1 MEKFLKIYGIILLSL
16 LSVALAGL
24 LIAGIVFMAPSLSD
38 SSSGGVLAGLGNGI
52 VYALGVFAFAMCVE
66 VLALA
71 IPFFFRFA
79 QARKKRFAAVRIIDV
94 FMVAYYSVAIVA
106 GIIWSIAD
114 KDSLTFGIILLSVAL
129 ILNTFAIP
137 ALVWDKK
144 QKAAEN
150 ENTVAPATEMSE
162 EETEET
168 PEETE
173 EEVIYKEI

>member
-1 MEKFLKIYGIILLSL
+1 MEKFLKVYGIILLVL
-16 LSVALAGL
+16 LSIALAGL
-24 LIAGIVFMAPSLSD
+24 LIVGVILIAPSLSD
-38 SSSGGVLAGLGNGI
+38 ILADGSINNLGNGI
-52 VYALGVFAFAMCVE
+52 GYALGVLAFVMCVE
-66 VLALA
+66 ILALA

-79 QARKKRFAAVRIIDV
+79 QARKKRFMAVRIIDV

-114 KDSLTFGIILLSVAL
+114 KDSLTFGIILLGVAL

-150 ENTVAPATEMSE
+150 ENTVAPST
-162 EETEET
+162 ET
-168 PEETE
+168 PETPDETE

>member
-1 MEKFLKIYGIILLSL
+1 MEKFLKVYGIILLSL

-150 ENTVAPATEMSE
+150 ENTVAPATEAP
-162 EETEET
+162 ET

>member
-38 SSSGGVLAGLGNGI
+38 ISSGGVINGLGNGI
-52 VYALGVFAFAMCVE
+52 GYVLGVLAFVMCVE
-66 VLALA
+66 ILALA

-79 QARKKRFAAVRIIDV
+79 QARKKRFMAVRIIDV

-150 ENTVAPATEMSE
+150 ENT
-162 EETEET
+162 ETPEET

>member
-16 LSVALAGL
+16 LSVVLAGL

-150 ENTVAPATEMSE
+150 ENTVAPATETPE
-162 EETEET
+162 EET
-168 PEETE
+168 

>member
-79 QARKKRFAAVRIIDV
+79 QARKKRFMAVRIIDV

-144 QKAAEN
+144 HKAAEN
-150 ENTVAPATEMSE
+150 ENIVAPATE
-162 EETEET
+162 T
-168 PEETE
+168 PEEETE

>member
-1 MEKFLKIYGIILLSL
+1 MEKFLKVYGIILLSL

-24 LIAGIVFMAPSLSD
+24 LIAGIVFMAPSLLNTSSD
-38 SSSGGVLAGLGNGI
+38 GVINGFGKGIGYVLGVLAF
-52 VYALGVFAFAMCVE
+52 VMCVE
-66 VLALA
+66 ILALA

-79 QARKKRFAAVRIIDV
+79 EMRKKRFAAVRIIDV
-94 FMVAYYSVAIVA
+94 FMIAYYSVAIVA
-106 GIIWSIAD
+106 GIIWSIAN

-150 ENTVAPATEMSE
+150 ENTVAPATE
-162 EETEET
+162 TPDET

>member
-71 IPFFFRFA
+71 MPFFFRFA

-129 ILNTFAIP
+129 ILDTFAIP

-150 ENTVAPATEMSE
+150 ENTVAPATETP
-162 EETEET
+162 EETS
-168 PEETE
+168 EETE

>member
-38 SSSGGVLAGLGNGI
+38 ISSDGVINGLGNGI
-52 VYALGVFAFAMCVE
+52 GYVLGVFAFVMCVE
-66 VLALA
+66 ILALA

-79 QARKKRFAAVRIIDV
+79 ETRKKRFAAVRIIDV

-114 KDSLTFGIILLSVAL
+114 KDSLTFGIILLGVAL

-150 ENTVAPATEMSE
+150 ENTVAPATE
-162 EETEET
+162 T
-168 PEETE
+168 PEEETE

>member
-1 MEKFLKIYGIILLSL
+1 MEKFLKVYGIILLSL

-24 LIAGIVFMAPSLSD
+24 LIAGIVFMAPSLLNTSSD
-38 SSSGGVLAGLGNGI
+38 GVINGFGKGIGYVLGVLAF
-52 VYALGVFAFAMCVE
+52 VMCVE
-66 VLALA
+66 ILALA

-79 QARKKRFAAVRIIDV
+79 EMRKKRFAAVRIIDV
-94 FMVAYYSVAIVA
+94 FMIAYYSVAIVA
-106 GIIWSIAD
+106 GIILSIAG

-150 ENTVAPATEMSE
+150 ENAVAPATE
-162 EETEET
+162 TPDDT

>member
-1 MEKFLKIYGIILLSL
+1 MEKFLKVYGIILLSL

-24 LIAGIVFMAPSLSD
+24 LIAGIVFMAPSLLNTSSD
-38 SSSGGVLAGLGNGI
+38 GVINGFGKGIGYVLGVLAF
-52 VYALGVFAFAMCVE
+52 VMCVE
-66 VLALA
+66 ILALA

-79 QARKKRFAAVRIIDV
+79 EMRKKRFAAVRIIDV

-150 ENTVAPATEMSE
+150 ENTVAPATE
-162 EETEET
+162 TPDET

>member
-79 QARKKRFAAVRIIDV
+79 EARKKRFAAVRIIDV

-150 ENTVAPATEMSE
+150 ENTVAPATETPE
-162 EETEET
+162 EETEE
-168 PEETE
+168 EE
-173 EEVIYKEI
+173 IYKEI

>member
-1 MEKFLKIYGIILLSL
+1 MEKFLKVYGIILLSL

-24 LIAGIVFMAPSLSD
+24 LIAGIVFMAPSLLNTSSD
-38 SSSGGVLAGLGNGI
+38 GVINGFGKGIGYVLGVLAF
-52 VYALGVFAFAMCVE
+52 VMCVE
-66 VLALA
+66 ILALA

-79 QARKKRFAAVRIIDV
+79 EMRKKRFAAVRIIDV

-106 GIIWSIAD
+106 GIILSIAN

-150 ENTVAPATEMSE
+150 ENTVAPATE
-162 EETEET
+162 T

>member
-16 LSVALAGL
+16 LSVVLAGL

-79 QARKKRFAAVRIIDV
+79 EARKKRFAAVRIIDV

-150 ENTVAPATEMSE
+150 ENTVAPATE
-162 EETEET
+162 T
-168 PEETE
+168 PEEETE

>member
-1 MEKFLKIYGIILLSL
+1 MEKFLKVYGIILLSL

-66 VLALA
+66 ILALA

-79 QARKKRFAAVRIIDV
+79 QARKKRFMAVRIIDV
-94 FMVAYYSVAIVA
+94 FMVVYYSVAIVA

-150 ENTVAPATEMSE
+150 ENTVAPATEAP
-162 EETEET
+162 ET

>member
-129 ILNTFAIP
+129 ILDTFAIP

-150 ENTVAPATEMSE
+150 ENTVATATE
-162 EETEET
+162 TPEET

>member
-38 SSSGGVLAGLGNGI
+38 SSSGGVLAGIGNGI

-79 QARKKRFAAVRIIDV
+79 EARKKRFAAVRIIDV

-114 KDSLTFGIILLSVAL
+114 KDRLTFGIILLSVAL

-150 ENTVAPATEMSE
+150 ENTVAPATE
-162 EETEET
+162 T
-168 PEETE
+168 PEEETE

>member
-150 ENTVAPATEMSE
+150 EDTVAPATE
-162 EETEET
+162 T
-168 PEETE
+168 PEEETE

>member
-24 LIAGIVFMAPSLSD
+24 LITGIVFMAPSLSD

-79 QARKKRFAAVRIIDV
+79 EARKKRFAAVRIIDV

-150 ENTVAPATEMSE
+150 ENTVAPATE
-162 EETEET
+162 TPEET

>member
-79 QARKKRFAAVRIIDV
+79 EARKKRFAAVRIIDV

-129 ILNTFAIP
+129 ILDTFAIP

-150 ENTVAPATEMSE
+150 ENTVAPATE
-162 EETEET
+162 T

>member
-79 QARKKRFAAVRIIDV
+79 QARKKRFVAVRIIDV

-114 KDSLTFGIILLSVAL
+114 KDSLLFSIILLSVAL

-150 ENTVAPATEMSE
+150 ENTVAPATE
-162 EETEET
+162 T
-168 PEETE
+168 PEEETE

>member
-79 QARKKRFAAVRIIDV
+79 EARKKRFAAVRIIDV
-94 FMVAYYSVAIVA
+94 FMVVYYSVAIVA

-150 ENTVAPATEMSE
+150 ENTVAPATE
-162 EETEET
+162 TPEET
-168 PEETE
+168 PEETK

>member
-150 ENTVAPATEMSE
+150 ENTVAPATEAP
-162 EETEET
+162 EET

-173 EEVIYKEI
+173 EVIYKEI

>member
-38 SSSGGVLAGLGNGI
+38 ISSGGVINGLGNGI
-52 VYALGVFAFAMCVE
+52 GYVLGVLAFVMCVE
-66 VLALA
+66 ILALA

-129 ILNTFAIP
+129 ILNIFAIP

-150 ENTVAPATEMSE
+150 ENTVAPATE
-162 EETEET
+162 TPEET
-168 PEETE
+168 PEEETE

>member
-16 LSVALAGL
+16 LSVVLAGL

-79 QARKKRFAAVRIIDV
+79 EARKKRFAAVRIIDV

-150 ENTVAPATEMSE
+150 ENTVAPATE
-162 EETEET
+162 TPEET

>member
-1 MEKFLKIYGIILLSL
+1 MEKFLKVYGIILLSL

-150 ENTVAPATEMSE
+150 ENAVAPATEAP
-162 EETEET
+162 ET

>member
-137 ALVWDKK
+137 ALVLDKK

-150 ENTVAPATEMSE
+150 ENTVAPATEAPE
-162 EETEET
+162 
-168 PEETE
+168 EETE

>member
-79 QARKKRFAAVRIIDV
+79 QARKKRFAAVRIVDV

-114 KDSLTFGIILLSVAL
+114 KDSLTFGMILLSVAL

-150 ENTVAPATEMSE
+150 ENTVAPATETHE
-162 EETEET
+162 
-168 PEETE
+168 EETE

>member
-79 QARKKRFAAVRIIDV
+79 QARKRRFAAVRIIDV

-150 ENTVAPATEMSE
+150 ENTVAPATE
-162 EETEET
+162 T
-168 PEETE
+168 PEEETE

>member
-38 SSSGGVLAGLGNGI
+38 SSSGGVLAGIGNGI

-150 ENTVAPATEMSE
+150 ENTVAPATE
-162 EETEET
+162 T
-168 PEETE
+168 PEEETE

>member
-1 MEKFLKIYGIILLSL
+1 MEKFLKVYGIILLSL

-24 LIAGIVFMAPSLSD
+24 LIAGIVFMTPSLWDISSD
-38 SSSGGVLAGLGNGI
+38 GSIN
-52 VYALGVFAFAMCVE
+52 
-66 VLALA
+66 ALA

-114 KDSLTFGIILLSVAL
+114 KDSLTFGIILLSIAL

-150 ENTVAPATEMSE
+150 ENTVAPATE
-162 EETEET
+162 T
-168 PEETE
+168 PEEETE

>member
-79 QARKKRFAAVRIIDV
+79 EARKKRFAAVRIIDV

-129 ILNTFAIP
+129 ILNAFAIP

-150 ENTVAPATEMSE
+150 ENTVAPATE
-162 EETEET
+162 TPEET

>member
-1 MEKFLKIYGIILLSL
+1 MEKFLKVYGIILLSL

-24 LIAGIVFMAPSLSD
+24 LIEGIVFMAPALSD

-114 KDSLTFGIILLSVAL
+114 KDSLLFSIILLSVAL

-150 ENTVAPATEMSE
+150 ENTVAPATE
-162 EETEET
+162 T
-168 PEETE
+168 PEEETE

>member
-1 MEKFLKIYGIILLSL
+1 MEKFLKVYGIILLSL
-16 LSVALAGL
+16 LSVVLAGL

-79 QARKKRFAAVRIIDV
+79 ETRKKRFAAVRIIDV

-150 ENTVAPATEMSE
+150 ENTVAPATEAPE
-162 EETEET
+162 EE
-168 PEETE
+168 PE

>member
-94 FMVAYYSVAIVA
+94 FIVAYYSVAIVA

-150 ENTVAPATEMSE
+150 ENTVAPATE
-162 EETEET
+162 T
-168 PEETE
+168 PEEETE

>member
-1 MEKFLKIYGIILLSL
+1 MEKFLKVYGIILLSL

-24 LIAGIVFMAPSLSD
+24 LIAGIVFMAPSLLNTSSD
-38 SSSGGVLAGLGNGI
+38 GVINGFGKGIGYVLGVLAF
-52 VYALGVFAFAMCVE
+52 VMCVE
-66 VLALA
+66 ILALA

-79 QARKKRFAAVRIIDV
+79 EMRKKRFAAVRIIDV

-106 GIIWSIAD
+106 GIILSIAD

-150 ENTVAPATEMSE
+150 KNTVAPAT
-162 EETEET
+162 ET

>member
-1 MEKFLKIYGIILLSL
+1 MSL

-38 SSSGGVLAGLGNGI
+38 ISSDGSINGLGNGI
-52 VYALGVFAFAMCVE
+52 GYVLGVLAFVMCVE
-66 VLALA
+66 ILALA

-114 KDSLTFGIILLSVAL
+114 KDSLTFGIILLGVAL

-137 ALVWDKK
+137 ALVWDKNK
-144 QKAAEN
+144 SGGKREYRRACNRNARRRN
-150 ENTVAPATEMSE
+150 
-162 EETEET
+162 
-168 PEETE
+168 E